1 MGRYEIVKELKKIC
15 EELDTRNLQTLSI
28 AYVGDAYFHLF
39 VRVNLLK
46 YKYKVHD
53 LHDLSSK
60 IVSAVA
66 QSKAYQEIEPMLTEE
81 EKDIFK
87 RGRNSKSHSSH
98 SASNT
103 EYHNST
109 GFESLL
115 GMLFLKGN
123 YNRLEEIAMA
133 AFNVIMNE
141 LNEED

>member
-1 MGRYEIVKELKKIC
+1 MKELKKIC
-15 EELDTRNLQTLSI
+15 GELDTRSLQTLSI

-66 QSKAYQEIEPMLTEE
+66 QSKAYQEIESMLTEE

-109 GFESLL
+109 GFETLL
-115 GMLFLKGN
+115 GMLFLKGD
-123 YNRLEEIAMA
+123 YDRLEELTTA